1 MRLADLDAGFVGP
14 YADAAGAASGTATG
28 LQFRC
33 PKCRETRI
41 VVPIDPPIGPGPVDP
56 SLNARGILW
65 RRTGDTVENITL
77 TPSIDS
83 KDVNGGYDGLPRVEC
98 HWHGFVQNGH
108 TVDA

>member
-1 MRLADLDAGFVGP
+1 MRLADLDAGFVTSSP
-14 YADAAGAASGTATG
+14 GTSTG

-33 PKCRETRI
+33 PRCRQTRI

-56 SLNARGILW
+56 SLNARGIVW
-65 RRTGDTVENITL
+65 RRTGETIDTITL

-83 KDVNGGYDGLPRVEC
+83 KHVNFNDDPPHNPVEC
-98 HWHGFVQNGH
+98 HWHGWVQNGH